1 MIYMQK
7 KDIRPAITTLI
18 VALLPVSLWLVTQ
31 PLAFASTGETLNT
44 LGKLCAIAGF
54 SLFGWN
60 IFLSTRLK
68 IFEQLYGGL
77 PNLYR
82 WHHITGSWAF
92 MLLLIHPTLITLRY
106 STISLAQGYQFLKPS
121 LNLPQLA
128 GEATLGV
135 MYVAVLI
142 SIYIS
147 IKHEWFVKLQI
158 IIGLVFFLGAYHGF
172 YIAGSDISQSTP
184 LVIFGTIWV
193 LLALSVIGYRSIFH
207 KSFRKRW
214 EYRIESTKK
223 EADLIKLNLS
233 SDRGF
238 ENYIPGQFAFIKIVN
253 NNLPKQYH
261 PFSITSIPSEKRLQ
275 FGIKQLGDYTNAL
288 NSVQTGDTVSVE
300 GPYGEFGRDIEK
312 YTHQVWIAGGI
323 GITPY
328 VSMAKA
334 LNNQTVDLYYSFRS
348 EAQAYFVDELRAIEK
363 AKANFRL
370 HLINSEKQP
379 QFSASGITTQT
390 KNSNAAIWICGPS
403 PMMKTI
409 RKDFVRAGIDN
420 NLITTEEFAL
430 S

>member
-1 MIYMQK
+1 MQK
-7 KDIRPAITTLI
+7 RNIRPTIVTFI
-18 VALLPVSLWLVTQ
+18 VALFPVGLWLVTQ
-31 PLAFASTGETLNT
+31 PLAFATTGETLNT

-68 IFEQLYGGL
+68 VFEQIYGGL

-128 GEATLGV
+128 GEATLGIV
-135 MYVAVLI
+135 YIAVLI

-172 YIAGSDISQSTP
+172 FIAGSDISQSTP
-184 LVIFGTIWV
+184 LIIFGTIWV
-193 LLALSVIGYRSIFH
+193 LLALTVIGYRSIFH

-214 EYRIESTKK
+214 QYTVQSTKK
-223 EADLIKLNLS
+223 EADIIKLSLS
-233 SDRGF
+233 SDNGIKQ
-238 ENYIPGQFAFIKIVN
+238 YVPGQFAFIKIN
-253 NNLPKQYH
+253 NSNLPKQYH
-261 PFSITSIPSEKRLQ
+261 PFSLTSIPSEKTLQ

-288 NSVQTGDTVSVE
+288 SNVRAGDIVSVE
-300 GPYGEFGRDIEK
+300 GPYGEFGRDIDK

-323 GITPY
+323 GITPFIA
-328 VSMAKA
+328 MAKA

-348 EAQAYFVDELRAIEK
+348 ESQAYFIDELKAI
-363 AKANFRL
+363 AKTKTNFRL

-379 QFSASGITTQT
+379 QFSASSIAAQT
-390 KNSNAAIWICGPS
+390 KDSHAAIWICGPP
-403 PMMKTI
+403 PMMKTV
-409 RKDFVRAGIDN
+409 RKDFVRAGINN
-420 NLITTEEFAL
+420 NLITSEEFAL